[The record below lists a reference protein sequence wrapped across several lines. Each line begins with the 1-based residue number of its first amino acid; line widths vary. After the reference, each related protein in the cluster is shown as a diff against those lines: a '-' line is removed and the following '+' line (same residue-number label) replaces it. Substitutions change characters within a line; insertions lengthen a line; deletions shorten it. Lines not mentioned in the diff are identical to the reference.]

1 MLVVG
6 TSVGTVTDFDGKYSV
21 EVPAGSDQL
30 EFSYAG
36 YSSQTITLDASNVVN
51 VKMAAGA
58 LLDEV
63 VVVGYGTVKKS
74 DLTGAVTAVGEED
87 LTKGLCFS

>member
-1 MLVVG
+1 MFR
-6 TSVGTVTDFDGKYSV
+6 TVTDFDGKYSV
-21 EVPAGSDQL
+21 EVPAGLDQL

-58 LLDEV
+58 LLGRGSCSRIWYSE
-63 VVVGYGTVKKS
+63 KS
-74 DLTGAVTAVGEED
+74 LTLPE
-87 LTKGLCFS
+87 L